1 MKKISFV
8 VILLMLSIVSFA
20 QKEVTKFL
28 GIPVDGTKQE
38 MEQKLKNKGFVQING
53 LPGLCGEFNGKDV
66 FVLIQTVKGKVW
78 RLNIID
84 QRASTETLI
93 KEHFNNLCE
102 QFKNNPKYQYFPN
115 HDKYIIPEGE
125 DVGYEMGINHKEY
138 QAVYSQFST
147 DCTTYG
153 EEIAKELKK
162 RGLNESNITED
173 DLLKIR
179 QEAING
185 LINRTVWFEIQKN
198 GGDYRIVIFYENGY
212 NKANGEDL

>member
-1 MKKISFV
+1 
-8 VILLMLSIVSFA
+8 MLSIVSFA

-53 LPGLCGEFNGKDV
+53 LSGLSGEFNGKDV

-115 HDKYIIPEGE
+115 HDKYIIPEGSLYPSHPLNASMHSRQSSHRH
-125 DVGYEMGINHKEY
+125 YE
-138 QAVYSQFST
+138 V
-147 DCTTYG
+147 
-153 EEIAKELKK
+153 
-162 RGLNESNITED
+162 
-173 DLLKIR
+173 
-179 QEAING
+179 
-185 LINRTVWFEIQKN
+185 
-198 GGDYRIVIFYENGY
+198 
-212 NKANGEDL
+212 

>member
-1 MKKISFV
+1 MKKISLV

-53 LPGLCGEFNGKDV
+53 LSGLSGEFNGKDV

-102 QFKNNPKYQYFPN
+102 QFKNNPKYQYFPIMTSISFQRGKMLVMRWVSIIKN
-115 HDKYIIPEGE
+115 IKLYIVSFQPIVQLME
-125 DVGYEMGINHKEY
+125 
-138 QAVYSQFST
+138 
-147 DCTTYG
+147 
-153 EEIAKELKK
+153 K
-162 RGLNESNITED
+162 R
-173 DLLKIR
+173 
-179 QEAING
+179 
-185 LINRTVWFEIQKN
+185 
-198 GGDYRIVIFYENGY
+198 
-212 NKANGEDL
+212 